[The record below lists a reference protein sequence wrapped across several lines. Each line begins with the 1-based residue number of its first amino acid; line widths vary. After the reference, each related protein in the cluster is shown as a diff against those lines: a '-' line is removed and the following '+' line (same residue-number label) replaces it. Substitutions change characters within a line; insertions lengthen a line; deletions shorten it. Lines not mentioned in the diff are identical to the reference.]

1 MIYSLVEAAVR
12 EAADKAENKNADGTI
27 NWNFVDSDCYM
38 EGLSKWFANDEQ
50 YYETWEEIVENYVAE
65 MREEAASEIQLEMD
79 V

>member
-38 EGLSKWFANDEQ
+38 QGLPTWFANDEM
-50 YYETWEEIVENYVAE
+50 YYEAFDEIVNNYVAE
-65 MREEAASEIQLEMD
+65 MREEAASEVQLEMT